1 MKKKLYK
8 IKIWLLG
15 DCDLLQEADRYI
27 TEDEANNFKVAKQH
41 RGTIEEVK
49 RTTPKGNPKESET
62 QNVLGQTI
70 IVEKKI

>member
-15 DCDLLQEADRYI
+15 NCDLLQETDRYI
-27 TEDEANNFKVAKQH
+27 TEDEANNFKVDKQH

-49 RTTPKGNPKESET
+49 RTNPKESET
-62 QNVLGQTI
+62 KQVLGQTVF
-70 IVEKKI
+70 VEK

>member
-15 DCDLLQEADRYI
+15 DCDLLQEADRYL
-27 TEDEANNFKVAKQH
+27 TEDETNNFKVAKQH

-49 RTTPKGNPKESET
+49 RTNPKESET
-62 QNVLGQTI
+62 KQVLGQTVF
-70 IVEKKI
+70 VEKEI

>member
-15 DCDLLQEADRYI
+15 DCDLLQETDRYL
-27 TEDEANNFKVAKQH
+27 TEDETNNFKVAKQH

-49 RTTPKGNPKESET
+49 RTNPKESET
-62 QNVLGQTI
+62 RQVLGQTV
-70 IVEKKI
+70 IVEKEI

>member
-8 IKIWLLG
+8 IKIWSLG
-15 DCDLLQEADRYI
+15 DCDLLQETDRYI

-49 RTTPKGNPKESET
+49 RTNPKESET
-62 QNVLGQTI
+62 QHVHGQTVI
-70 IVEKKI
+70 IEKEI

>member
-15 DCDLLQEADRYI
+15 DCDLLQETDRYI

-49 RTTPKGNPKESET
+49 RTNPKESET
-62 QNVLGQTI
+62 QQVHGQTVI
-70 IVEKKI
+70 IEKEI

>member
-15 DCDLLQEADRYI
+15 DCDLLQETDRYI

-49 RTTPKGNPKESET
+49 KRDTTESTKTT
-62 QNVLGQTI
+62 QVLGQTLI
-70 IVEKKI
+70 EQKV

>member
-15 DCDLLQEADRYI
+15 DCDLLQETDRYI

-41 RGTIEEVK
+41 RGTIE
-49 RTTPKGNPKESET
+49 
-62 QNVLGQTI
+62 
-70 IVEKKI
+70 

>member
-15 DCDLLQEADRYI
+15 ECELLQETDRYI

-49 RTTPKGNPKESET
+49 RTNPKESET
-62 QNVLGQTI
+62 KQVLGQTVF
-70 IVEKKI
+70 VEQEI

>member
-15 DCDLLQEADRYI
+15 DCDLLQETDRHI

-49 RTTPKGNPKESET
+49 RTNPKESET
-62 QNVLGQTI
+62 KQVLGQTVF
-70 IVEKKI
+70 VEKEI

>member
-1 MKKKLYK
+1 MKKKLYR

-15 DCDLLQEADRYI
+15 DCDLLQEADRYL
-27 TEDEANNFKVAKQH
+27 TEDETNNFKVAKQH

-49 RTTPKGNPKESET
+49 RTNPKESET
-62 QNVLGQTI
+62 KNVLGQTV

>member
-15 DCDLLQEADRYI
+15 DCDLLQETDRYI

-49 RTTPKGNPKESET
+49 TTNPKDPKET
-62 QNVLGQTI
+62 KTKNVLGQTFI
-70 IVEKKI
+70 EW

>member
-8 IKIWLLG
+8 IKIWRLG
-15 DCDLLQEADRYI
+15 SCDLLQETDRYI

-49 RTTPKGNPKESET
+49 RTNPKGNPKESET